1 MLFLV
6 GRRDGIVFAAYIGG
20 GLLFGFEIPF
30 SSLVFLF
37 SLVDPSPFFGVC
49 SERSDWIR
57 RIRLQDEPHRRRV
70 ESSVACIL
78 FLRP

>member
-30 SSLVFLF
+30 PSLVFLF
-37 SLVDPSPFFGVC
+37 SLVDPSPFFVYV
-49 SERSDWIR
+49 RSGPIGFAASNCKTN
-57 RIRLQDEPHRRRV
+57 QTAV
-70 ESSVACIL
+70 ESSHL
-78 FLRP
+78 